1 MNENEILEKAITRYG
16 QNQII
21 VAIEELSELQKELTK
36 YLRNKGNLDHI
47 AEEIADVEI
56 MVKQIKMY
64 FCIKNDTVQEWKDYK
79 IGRLD
84 MQMKLEEGEE

>member
-1 MNENEILEKAITRYG
+1 MNEKEILEKAITKYG
-16 QNQII
+16 QNQLI

-36 YLRNKGNLDHI
+36 YLRNKGNLNHI

-64 FCIKNDTVQEWKDYK
+64 FCINDTVQEWKDYK

-84 MQMKLEEGEE
+84 RQMKLEETGE